1 MKENKSIDCFFASKI
16 YLGFRTTVKKS
27 RKGGSVLNHTHA
39 KQCHCCNN
47 YFVKSNKKMEKY
59 LACSS
64 GKAGFTF
71 SFDNGKIVDYRDH
84 YKNLG
89 DLPFTIYYDFETTIG
104 SVVFFDAKMYVVTYC
119 MVAAF
124 HPDLKVS
131 RLVIFGS
138 YNQNENALTSL
149 SHFQALE
156 FNFFQDPKNYN
167 RTTLKQLEAAAFSV
181 QNREKKYGS
190 S

>member
-1 MKENKSIDCFFASKI
+1 MFSITLTQNSVIIA
-16 YLGFRTTVKKS
+16 TTI
-27 RKGGSVLNHTHA
+27 L
-39 KQCHCCNN
+39 CC
-47 YFVKSNKKMEKY
+47 
-59 LACSS
+59 S
-64 GKAGFTF
+64 GKAEFTF
-71 SFDNGKIVDYRDH
+71 PFDNGKIADYQDH

-167 RTTLKQLEAAAFSV
+167 WTTLKQLEAAAFSV
-181 QNREKKYGS
+181 QNR
-190 S
+190 